1 MNDKELLEKLILEQN
16 ESYSTI
22 GKMFGVSGNAIKKRA
37 KRLGIKLPRRRM
49 INEKENFSHNHRSV
63 NSKVNS
69 VDDVKFIEYITT
81 SKTWKELGI
90 KLGYK
95 SKVLSSNV
103 KDSIIERCSM
113 LGMELDFQKLN
124 DVSYK
129 TKGELFKS
137 RKNWQSAS
145 SAIRKDARRIFF
157 EENPKPV
164 CNICGYQH
172 HIDVAH
178 IKAVSDFDDDTLI
191 SEINS
196 IENLIALCPNHHW
209 EYDNGILQL

>member
-1 MNDKELLEKLILEQN
+1 MIEKTVLENLILEQN
-16 ESYSTI
+16 ETYSAI
-22 GKMFGVSGNAIKKRA
+22 GKMFGISGNAVKKQA
-37 KRLGIKLPRRRM
+37 KKLGIKLPQRRK
-49 INEKENFSHNHRSV
+49 INENENFSHSHRSI
-63 NSKVNS
+63 NSYVNS
-69 VDDVKFIEYITT
+69 VCDDLFIKYVQA

-113 LGMELDFQKLN
+113 LGMELKFQKLE
-124 DVSYK
+124 DIRYK
-129 TKGELFKS
+129 TKGKLFKE

-145 SAIRKDARRIFF
+145 SAIRKDARKIFF
-157 EENPKPV
+157 EKNSNPV
-164 CNICGYQH
+164 CAICGYKH
-172 HIDVAH
+172 HIEVAH
-178 IKAVSDFDDDTLI
+178 KKAVSDFNDDTPI

-209 EYDNGILQL
+209 EYDNGILTI